1 LRFGDEPLRDRGGFF
16 VGVEMAME
24 DMVEGKQRLKRRR
37 PSAQTITPEQ
47 IETFF
52 LTLTETCN
60 VVRSAK
66 EAGFSACWAYRRR
79 RFDAAFR
86 NGWLIAVREGYA
98 RLELILLER
107 AIEGTP
113 KLVRGSRG
121 SDRIMREYSTPL
133 AVALLKRHADTAD
146 SAAFE
151 PGDDEL
157 SEVRERILDKLD
169 RLREREETKAGA
181 IETKGARNRVEL
193 IEWALRCRLA

>member
-1 LRFGDEPLRDRGGFF
+1 
-16 VGVEMAME
+16 ME

-37 PSAQTITPEQ
+37 PSSQTITPEQ

-52 LTLTETCN
+52 LALTETCN

-113 KLVRGSRG
+113 KLVRSARG

-146 SAAFE
+146 SGAFE
-151 PGDDEL
+151 PSDDEL
-157 SEVRERILDKLD
+157 REVRERILDKLE
-169 RLREREETKAGA
+169 RLKEREEAKTGA

-193 IEWALRCRLA
+193 IIWALRCRLA